1 MGIKPNATTRRS
13 CEPSGQV
20 VSPPSAA
27 FEAFELRRA
36 REERDNPAIA
46 ELRSSR
52 PSPRS
57 ARAARLSLPWRA
69 LDWVAPAE
77 NIERVV
83 YGVILVGA
91 LLAAESGFH
100 ESYLDTIVSAA
111 IATAVYW
118 LAHSYAHVLGQ
129 RLEMHEHL
137 TPRALGR
144 GLAHEAALLRGA
156 AIPQLVLLIA
166 WATGAA
172 QESAVSAA
180 VWTSVAWLIALELLA
195 GFRARATPAE
205 RLLETAMGAVMA
217 LGIIALKIVLH

>member
-1 MGIKPNATTRRS
+1 
-13 CEPSGQV
+13 
-20 VSPPSAA
+20 
-27 FEAFELRRA
+27 
-36 REERDNPAIA
+36 
-46 ELRSSR
+46 
-52 PSPRS
+52 
-57 ARAARLSLPWRA
+57 
-69 LDWVAPAE
+69 
-77 NIERVV
+77 
-83 YGVILVGA
+83 
-91 LLAAESGFH
+91 
-100 ESYLDTIVSAA
+100 
-111 IATAVYW
+111 
-118 LAHSYAHVLGQ
+118 
-129 RLEMHEHL
+129 MHEHL

-205 RLLETAMGAVMA
+205 RLLETAVGAVMA